1 MLKVIYDL
9 AQFKP
14 STKPLVTIGTYD
26 GVHSG
31 HKQVIQRLVESA
43 KEQGVESMLITFD
56 PHPREALGL
65 GNISLLSLLEEKV
78 KLLESTDLDYLL
90 VLPFTHEFSQ
100 LSAREFI
107 HEYLV
112 KTIKIS
118 GIILGYDHKF
128 GNKREGTIEL
138 LKQELNPLGVD
149 VEEIPAQA
157 VDSIIVSS
165 TKIRT
170 ALVAGNTMEAN
181 RLLGYHYAFE
191 GTVVHGFK
199 NGRKL
204 GYPTANLLPNSPSKL
219 IPGKGVYTVIC
230 SFDESKHQGMMKQT
244 LGVLFCLISFWG
256 ISQPDRTYRLSEL
269 ENAVK
274 DSVYSLD
281 LRREKL
287 YAIPAIVFELPN
299 LRQLNLSK
307 NKLELLGDSITLLKK
322 LNRLD
327 LSHNKFKA
335 IPYAIF
341 RLENL
346 THLSLGMNQIERIPD
361 EIAYLTQLESL
372 DLFDN
377 AITYF
382 SPSLKMLAT
391 LKKLDIQGVMYGHVM
406 HAKLV
411 EDFKHCILLIDPPC
425 SCMD

>member
-1 MLKVIYDL
+1 
-9 AQFKP
+9 
-14 STKPLVTIGTYD
+14 
-26 GVHSG
+26 
-31 HKQVIQRLVESA
+31 
-43 KEQGVESMLITFD
+43 
-56 PHPREALGL
+56 
-65 GNISLLSLLEEKV
+65 
-78 KLLESTDLDYLL
+78 
-90 VLPFTHEFSQ
+90 
-100 LSAREFI
+100 
-107 HEYLV
+107 
-112 KTIKIS
+112 
-118 GIILGYDHKF
+118 
-128 GNKREGTIEL
+128 
-138 LKQELNPLGVD
+138 
-149 VEEIPAQA
+149 
-157 VDSIIVSS
+157 
-165 TKIRT
+165 
-170 ALVAGNTMEAN
+170 
-181 RLLGYHYAFE
+181 
-191 GTVVHGFK
+191 
-199 NGRKL
+199 
-204 GYPTANLLPNSPSKL
+204 
-219 IPGKGVYTVIC
+219 
-230 SFDESKHQGMMKQT
+230 MKQT

-307 NKLELLGDSITLLKK
+307 NKLEMLGDSITLLKK

-372 DLFDN
+372 DLYDN

>member
-9 AQFKP
+9 ALFKP

-65 GNISLLSLLEEKV
+65 GNISLLSLLDEKV
-78 KLLESTDLDYLL
+78 KLLEATDLDYLL
-90 VLPFTHEFSQ
+90 VLPFTQQFSQ

-138 LKQELNPLGVD
+138 LEQELNPLGVG

-191 GTVVHGFK
+191 GTVVHGFQ
-199 NGRKL
+199 NGRKI

-230 SFDESKHQGMMKQT
+230 SFDDSKHQGMMNIGTRPT
-244 LGVLFCLISFWG
+244 LNGLQEVIEVHIFDFNSDIYGAKVHVELHERLRDEQKFENLHEL
-256 ISQPDRTYRLSEL
+256 QEQLTKDEANARRT
-269 ENAVK
+269 
-274 DSVYSLD
+274 
-281 LRREKL
+281 
-287 YAIPAIVFELPN
+287 FLPN
-299 LRQLNLSK
+299 
-307 NKLELLGDSITLLKK
+307 
-322 LNRLD
+322 
-327 LSHNKFKA
+327 
-335 IPYAIF
+335 
-341 RLENL
+341 
-346 THLSLGMNQIERIPD
+346 
-361 EIAYLTQLESL
+361 
-372 DLFDN
+372 
-377 AITYF
+377 
-382 SPSLKMLAT
+382 
-391 LKKLDIQGVMYGHVM
+391 
-406 HAKLV
+406 
-411 EDFKHCILLIDPPC
+411 
-425 SCMD
+425 